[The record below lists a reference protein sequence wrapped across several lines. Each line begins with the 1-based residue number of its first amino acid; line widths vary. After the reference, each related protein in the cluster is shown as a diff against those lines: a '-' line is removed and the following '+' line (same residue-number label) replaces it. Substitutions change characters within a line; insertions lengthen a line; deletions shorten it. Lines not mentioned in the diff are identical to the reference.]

1 VGVYQN
7 QMNGRVQRF
16 ALIAQLARNKMEKTL
31 DKLIITA
38 KIIALYDLKEKITK
52 EIEDLENQ
60 KEDDEIPF

>member
-1 VGVYQN
+1 
-7 QMNGRVQRF
+7 MNGRVQHF

-31 DKLIITA
+31 DKLIINA